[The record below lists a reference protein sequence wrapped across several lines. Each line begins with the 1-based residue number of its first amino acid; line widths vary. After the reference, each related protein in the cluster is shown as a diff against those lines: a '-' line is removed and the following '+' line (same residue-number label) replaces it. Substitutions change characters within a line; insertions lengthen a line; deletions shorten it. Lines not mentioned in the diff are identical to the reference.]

1 MARSTSHPRIKPN
14 LQRWYYAIE
23 LRKTHYGMLPLLLSV
38 TPMSPAFASPTLI
51 IAHSYLSKIRYSMR
65 ILFSKPIYKQNM
77 LKLIVNGKVHNVEDI
92 DPSTPLLWILRDTL
106 NLVGTKYGCG
116 IAQCGACI
124 VLVDGQPVRSCAYSV
139 GLATKHKIT
148 TIEGVVGE
156 NGALHPLQQA
166 WIDLDVSQCGYCQ
179 AGQIMSALA
188 LLNHNP
194 RPSIAE
200 IDVALAG
207 NLCRCGTYLR
217 IKHAIQVAAQSMTD
231 TKNTS

>member
-77 LKLIVNGKVHNVEDI
+77 LKLIVNGKVHNVENI
-92 DPSTPLLWILRDTL
+92 DPSTPLLW
-106 NLVGTKYGCG
+106 V
-116 IAQCGACI
+116 
-124 VLVDGQPVRSCAYSV
+124 PVRSCAYSV